1 MCLARTVSVTGA
13 RSARVVL
20 TLVVALL
27 IQLDSVAS
35 DTVTISKDD
44 LDREF
49 LLQTSYQQA
58 GSRED
63 FNTSRSRVVIFE
75 WGNQTLKM
83 IEKHRGTGLPDRVL
97 AYVPIR
103 GETERA
109 FVVDFNAGFDRV
121 FTEEDRTGEDYN
133 GRSETEDYSAIPLA
147 QRRLVNVTRDGP
159 MLVLEQRGLD
169 EDGGAVTVHH
179 YLSPYRH
186 NDDFEPFELANLD
199 HFGFYETY
207 PRRVSGRVVL
217 YAMKFDSHA
226 PIVFA
231 LSAGIPPAYREAVRD
246 GVRYWNKALDKRL
259 LRVID
264 APEGV
269 TAPSPEYNVIQ
280 WVPEGDRASTSHIQ
294 SDPLTGEILHASI
307 FLRARMV
314 NEGDFEERGD
324 RWRYIVAH
332 EVGHALGLR
341 HNLAT
346 GPTTT
351 VMNYLPYKESIR
363 IGHYVVESGADA
375 LEYDRKVVRY
385 VYLREPLDL
394 RSLPAFCTDH
404 QERCDPFLALSRNST
419 P

>member
-1 MCLARTVSVTGA
+1 MRLARTGSVTAA

-20 TLVVALL
+20 TLVAALL

-35 DTVTISKDD
+35 DTVMFSKAD
-44 LDREF
+44 LAREF
-49 LLQTSYQQA
+49 LLQTSYQRA

-63 FNTSRSRVVIFE
+63 FSTSRSRIVIFQGDGE
-75 WGNQTLKM
+75 TLKM
-83 IEKHRGTGLPDRVL
+83 IETHRGIGVPDRVL

-103 GETERA
+103 GETDRA
-109 FVVDFNAGFDRV
+109 FAVDFNAGFDRV
-121 FTEEDRTGEDYN
+121 FTQEDRTGEDYN
-133 GRSETEDYSAIPLA
+133 GRSETEDYSSIPLT
-147 QRRLVNVTRDGP
+147 QRRLLNVTRDGP

-169 EDGGAVTVHH
+169 EDGAAVTVHH

-186 NDDFEPFELANLD
+186 NEDFDPLELANLD
-199 HFGFYETY
+199 YFGFYETY
-207 PRRVSGRVVL
+207 PRRVAGRIVL
-217 YAMKFDSHA
+217 YAMKFDSRA

-231 LSAGIPPAYREAVRD
+231 LSANIPEAYREAVRD

-264 APEGV
+264 APDGV
-269 TAPSPEYNVIQ
+269 TAPSHEYNVIQ
-280 WVPEGDRASTSHIQ
+280 WVPEGGHASTSHIQ

-307 FLRARMV
+307 FLCARMIH
-314 NEGDFEERGD
+314 EGGLEERRD

-351 VMNYLPYKESIR
+351 VMNYFPYEETIR
-363 IGHYVVESGADA
+363 IGNDVVESGGEA

-385 VYLREPLDL
+385 AYLRAPLDV

-404 QERCDPFLALSRNST
+404 QERCDPFLAVSRGSA